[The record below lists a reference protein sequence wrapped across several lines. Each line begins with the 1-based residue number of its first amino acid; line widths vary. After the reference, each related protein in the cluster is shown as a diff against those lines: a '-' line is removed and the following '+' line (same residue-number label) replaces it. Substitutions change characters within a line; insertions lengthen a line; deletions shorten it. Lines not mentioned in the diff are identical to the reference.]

1 LIYENFKNYYSF
13 TICNTE
19 AADLLHNLSID
30 PETMA
35 QVPDAGNKDVYG
47 GNSNGF
53 SVQVSLSGEATKS
66 VKPNLVA
73 NGRAVTVNKGLNQK
87 KLGYQNSTAYN
98 QKGSYGRGTYPTGY
112 YPQAYQ
118 YPRYG
123 YEMSY
128 ASGKTNSLHYPYMST
143 HQGRSGAM
151 GQYIDSIYSIYG
163 PYMSGLGAYGYD
175 SYGYGTYKQ
184 TQNWYAFNNGYKT
197 RNYGFNG
204 YGKENVE
211 GLNELNRGPRA
222 KGFKIGQEVSQ
233 PETLK
238 EQKVLETEKV
248 PDSKDYNKEEFP
260 ETYSHAKLFVIK
272 SYSEDDVHKSIKYNV
287 WSSTPN
293 GNKKLNAA
301 YNEAIEKSDV
311 SCPVFLLFSVNT
323 SGQFVGLAEMVGP
336 VDFNQT
342 VEYWQQDKWIGCFP
356 VKWHIVKDI
365 PNSSLR
371 HITLENNE
379 NKPVT
384 NSRDTQ
390 EVNLEQGIK
399 VIKIFKEHVS
409 KTCIL
414 DDFVFYESREKI
426 IQEGKKKHQ
435 QYKKQQALAAND
447 KKVTP
452 KDEPEEAKETATTM
466 TTSSPEVASEVIEEI
481 SQNGAGEAVSAY
493 LW

>member
-1 LIYENFKNYYSF
+1 MAS
-13 TICNTE
+13 TISPSDP
-19 AADLLHNLSID
+19 ADLLQNLNLD

-35 QVPDAGNKDVYG
+35 QVPDTGNKDAYG

-53 SVQVSLSGEATKS
+53 LHPSVEATKS
-66 VKPNLVA
+66 GKPNLLA
-73 NGRAVTVNKGLNQK
+73 NGRAIATVNKGLNQK
-87 KLGYQNSTAYN
+87 KLGYQNSAAYY
-98 QKGSYGRGTYPTGY
+98 QKGSYARGTYPTGY
-112 YPQAYQ
+112 YPPAYQ

-123 YEMSY
+123 YEMNY
-128 ASGKTNSLHYPYMST
+128 ASGKTNSLHYPYLST
-143 HQGRSGAM
+143 HQGRSAYM
-151 GQYIDSIYSIYG
+151 DSMYSSMYG
-163 PYMSGLGAYGYD
+163 PYMSGLGGYGYD

-184 TQNWYAFNNGYKT
+184 TPNWYAFNNGYKT
-197 RNYGFNG
+197 RNYGYHG

-222 KGFKIGQEVSQ
+222 KGFKIGQEGSQ

-238 EQKVLETEKV
+238 EQNALETEKTKEDV
-248 PDSKDYNKEEFP
+248 SLPDSKEYNKEEFP
-260 ETYSHAKLFVIK
+260 ATYSHAKLFVIK
-272 SYSEDDVHKSIKYNV
+272 SYSEDDVHKSIKYSV

-301 YNEAIEKSDV
+301 YNEAKEKSDE

-342 VEYWQQDKWIGCFP
+342 FEYWQQDKWIGCFP

-390 EVNLEQGIK
+390 EVNLDQGIK
-399 VIKIFKEHVS
+399 VIKIFKQHVS

-435 QYKKQQALAAND
+435 QFKKQQALAAND

-452 KDEPEEAKETATTM
+452 KDEPEETKEKTT
-466 TTSSPEVASEVIEEI
+466 SPEVANEVIEGI
-481 SQNGAGEAVSAY
+481 TQNSVGEVASAC
-493 LW
+493 